1 MSAGYQIMYRLG
13 ITPWVHGEPPEPL
26 AALIEG
32 PRSLPPGDMLD
43 IGCGTGQ
50 DAIYAARHNWSVTGL
65 DFVPRALEQARRN
78 ARAAG
83 VAVRFVH
90 CDIARAG
97 RGKSTSTKTARSVLS
112 TSQPCALRV
121 TTARAA
127 PPSAGSS
134 RSTASRNGRAG

>member
-1 MSAGYQIMYRLG
+1 MNAGYRVMYRLG

-50 DAIYAARHNWSVTGL
+50 DAIYAARHDWSVTGL
-65 DFVPRALEQARRN
+65 DVVPRALEQARRN

-83 VAVRFVH
+83 AAVRFLH
-90 CDIARAG
+90 CDIARPAMVSWA
-97 RGKSTSTKTARSVLS
+97 RTTPSCST
-112 TSQPCALRV
+112 
-121 TTARAA
+121 AA
-127 PPSAGSS
+127 ACMGWRPPSSGTQLPPS
-134 RSTASRNGRAG
+134 RTRPSPARCC